1 MKIIV
6 FFVCI
11 FFHVKGAIGFQLQGK
26 DFASRLAE
34 IKGYESA
41 GVGTVERGV
50 IFSFFQFVFQKTGR
64 ILPGSFAQTDF
75 QDRIRC
81 FDRRS

>member
-34 IKGYESA
+34 IKGYKGA

-50 IFSFFQFVFQKTGR
+50 IFSFSSSSFRK
-64 ILPGSFAQTDF
+64 LPNSPGQLCSNRFPRQNSMF
-75 QDRIRC
+75 
-81 FDRRS
+81 

>member
-34 IKGYESA
+34 IKGYGKRPS
-41 GVGTVERGV
+41 RD
-50 IFSFFQFVFQKTGR
+50 S
-64 ILPGSFAQTDF
+64 
-75 QDRIRC
+75 
-81 FDRRS
+81 

>member
-11 FFHVKGAIGFQLQGK
+11 FFHVKGTVGFQLQGK

-34 IKGYESA
+34 IKGYEGA
-41 GVGTVERGV
+41 G
-50 IFSFFQFVFQKTGR
+50 
-64 ILPGSFAQTDF
+64 
-75 QDRIRC
+75 
-81 FDRRS
+81 